1 MKQFFKF
8 APLAI
13 LALTGVLVAQ
23 STAPHYK
30 QVNKF
35 TLGGNGFWD
44 YLKFD
49 PAANRIFLAHN
60 DSILVVDASTG
71 KKLGELPA
79 KGSHGIALVQSL
91 NRGFNTNGGAGTVS
105 AFDLKTLKD
114 IGEIKVG
121 EGPDA
126 IIYDP
131 YSKHVIVMN
140 GRSQQVMAIDPKT
153 LKVTATVLLDG
164 KLEFAA
170 TDPGHLYVNVE
181 NRSKLAVINTYTWKT
196 EHEWTLGTC
205 EEPSGLAIDRKRAR
219 LFAVCGN
226 KVMVV
231 VDAKTGKIITTLP
244 TGAGTDAARYDAGL
258 NLAFASNG
266 GDATLTVVGQA
277 KDGKYQVEENVPTQR
292 GARTMTLDPR
302 THKLFLVTAELGP
315 PAPGQRRPTIK
326 PDSFTMLVYAPE
338 K

>member
-1 MKQFFKF
+1 MKQFLKF

-13 LALTGVLVAQ
+13 LALASILVAQ
-23 STAPHYK
+23 SAAPHYK

-49 PAANRIFLAHN
+49 PAANRIFSAHN

-91 NRGFNTNGGAGTVS
+91 NRGFNTNGAAGTVS

-121 EGPDA
+121 ENPDG

-131 YSKHVIVMN
+131 YSKRVIVMN

-153 LKVTATVLLDG
+153 LEVTATIPLDG

-170 TDPGHLYVNVE
+170 TDRGHLYVNVE
-181 NRSKLAVINTYTWKT
+181 NLSKLAVINTRTWKT

-205 EEPSGLAIDRKRAR
+205 EEPSGLAIDRKTDH
-219 LFAVCGN
+219 LFDVCRN
-226 KVMVV
+226 KEMVI
-231 VDAKTGKIITTLP
+231 VDAKTGKIIASLP

-266 GDATLTVVGQA
+266 EGTLTVVGQA

-292 GARTMTLDPR
+292 GARTMTLDPK
-302 THKLFLVTAELGP
+302 THKIFLVTAELAP

-326 PDSFTMLVYAPE
+326 PGSFTMLVYAPS